1 MVHGTHLQLSFGYA
15 KHNESSQYI
24 ASDHK
29 DGISGTIRPVA
40 EAENRVFLPFIFL
53 PIVLLATDFANR
65 CRRICVAAKRDLE
78 FLLLGPAYSH
88 PLPGPG
94 L

>member
-1 MVHGTHLQLSFGYA
+1 MAHDTRLQLSFGSA
-15 KHNESSQYI
+15 QHNERYQYI

-40 EAENRVFLPFIFL
+40 EPENRIFLPFIFL
-53 PIVLLATDFANR
+53 PIIVLATDFANR
-65 CRRICVAAKRDLE
+65 RRWICLATKRDLE
-78 FLLLGPAYSH
+78 FLLLGPACSH

-94 L
+94 